1 MATRLRGTLVD
12 GLNKP
17 IVNATVALLAKGN
30 SLLVLS
36 GSEAIFKTSATGTY
50 DITVQTGYY
59 KVIIGPQGSEPY
71 KAGEIA
77 IYADSKEGTLNNY
90 LTSWAPEE
98 LTPEVIAQVK
108 DLVAQAET
116 AKNASAASA
125 TKSEQ
130 ERVKAETAAQNA
142 VNTANGMKA
151 SIGLTT
157 APRHVPD
164 ITVEPT
170 AFLGFIRIVRSTTV
184 GYPDIASS
192 ENVLAGFVTAMD
204 GTPGY
209 VGVFVGDFTG
219 TVYTYR
225 WTKNVGA
232 VWWKQVNYSTVNRYS
247 QLNAET
253 NFTNQLGNAKVLI
266 DNNKVWGA
274 YDNDNKRYIP
284 LAIAQGGTGAVNVND
299 ALENFG
305 LGRNSA
311 PRFKHLDL
319 DNASNSTQAASGI
332 LNGYLRDSSGVQ
344 RTKHRL
350 YSEIKSDGKAWLTM
364 QIYSDESTQKTLG
377 YNIDGDFQIVRN
389 FIGQSLQ
396 LSDLTTTHKNLQ
408 IDRFKQLSS
417 GTRVYGGPADERYF
431 EVHTG
436 AWGVYNVTENKWIPL
451 AISQGGTGA
460 VTVADAKKN
469 LLIPDGGLD
478 TATRVDKPAGAE
490 DNKYYPIIIS
500 QPSGYDGSYLTE
512 IEMTTPSR
520 SASQS
525 PNCNI
530 LRAWVRSAGWGDKG
544 TVGFANFF
552 AYDSKEVAILCIRG
566 TTKGQYPH
574 NAVYVK
580 GDAFP
585 VYIRKTVGSRI
596 TVPTADW
603 SADASASDKCIYKW
617 GITGDQD
624 GVGDE
629 YGCRNILDFVK
640 GLNGFYCNDYFRD
653 AGGNAYLKDGMNYG
667 GDIKLQVRKL
677 EINGNLTAGNAITAF
692 GPTVANNTF
701 VSQLTN
707 ADASQALHQSEFR
720 AGESGGQIV
729 VRDMTS
735 SANHKFFNFNLDGS
749 FSPPNGLLSS
759 TGVDWNSQ
767 INTVNKFYG
776 IAGQVNSAE
785 NNVVYGGIHVGFS
798 GNYAFQLA
806 GRNNK
811 ASFRTFEAGTPGPWM
826 RLITDQYADFKVP
839 IFANKN
845 GEAITIKSTVAD
857 NSESGYIAG
866 RNNANAR
873 LWYIGKSGPQETVV
887 IRNDMNGNQIL
898 LRDGA
903 GDISLDTKDGNKV
916 VYANASNFRLV
927 NSNGKYTRLV
937 TSGTSTHAISMDN
950 WGTTTR
956 PTVFECKY
964 EDPSTSANVSWIF
977 YGQVNTDGSRVFQV
991 NGSVNCVTLN
1001 QSSDRDLKDNIK
1013 PIKDA
1018 TNALRKMNG
1027 YTYTLKEDGLPYAGV
1042 IAQEVMEALPEAVS
1056 SFTKHEYMEGQDED
1070 GNDTRYDFGKRYL
1083 SVDYSAVT
1091 GLLVQVCREAD
1102 DRISKL
1108 ETEVEELKKLVA
1120 TLVNKEPLP

>member
-50 DITVQTGYY
+50 DIIVQTGYY

-108 DLVAQAET
+108 DLVSQAET

-130 ERVKAETAAQNA
+130 ERVKAEAAAQNA

-157 APRHVPD
+157 APRHVAD
-164 ITVEPT
+164 ITVNPSS
-170 AFLGFIRIVRSTTV
+170 FLGFIRILRSSTV

-192 ENVLAGFVTAMD
+192 ENVLAGFVSAMD
-204 GTPGY
+204 GTPGFI
-209 VGVFVGDFTG
+209 GVFVGDMTG
-219 TVYTYR
+219 TIYSYR
-225 WTKNVGA
+225 WIKDVG
-232 VWWKQVNYSTVNRYS
+232 VTWWKQVNYSTVNRYT

-253 NFTNQLGNAKVLI
+253 NFTNQLGNAKLLI

-274 YDNDNKRYIP
+274 YDNENKRFIP
-284 LAIAQGGTGAVNVND
+284 LAIAQGGTGGTTDADARTNLRLGPND
-299 ALENFG
+299 TPQF
-305 LGRNSA
+305 RNLNLVTVADSA
-311 PRFKHLDL
+311 
-319 DNASNSTQAASGI
+319 QAPSGI
-332 LNGYLRDSSGVQ
+332 VSGYLNNSSGVQ
-344 RTKHRL
+344 RCRYRI
-350 YSEIKSDGKAWLTM
+350 YSEIRGDNKAWLTLHL
-364 QIYSDESTQKTLG
+364 QSDTATNKYAGLSV
-377 YNIDGDFQIVRN
+377 DGNFQINGN
-389 FIGQSLQ
+389 FIGNALQ
-396 LSDLTTTHKNLQ
+396 LSDAPNSRINLQ
-408 IDRFKQLSS
+408 LDRFYQSANETVIYTPSRQAYMTISNNK
-417 GTRVYGGPADERYF
+417 TW
-431 EVHTG
+431 G
-436 AWGVYNVTENKWIPL
+436 AYDAEAQKFIPL
-451 AISQGGTGA
+451 PINRGGTGA
-460 VTVADAKKN
+460 LTISDAKTN
-469 LLIPDGGLD
+469 LQIPSVGGGDWL
-478 TATRVDKPAGAE
+478 TYNAPPGVEAG
-490 DNKYYPIIIS
+490 KYYPVIIDMAYS
-500 QPSGYDGSYLTE
+500 SLYASGAFIDIKT
-512 IEMTTPSR
+512 R
-520 SASQS
+520 SATGDD
-525 PNCNI
+525 PMNCCTFNGFIRCGGWSDRKDGGYGYFNNYARNEIAMKCI
-530 LRAWVRSAGWGDKG
+530 LSS
-544 TVGFANFF
+544 
-552 AYDSKEVAILCIRG
+552 SKDAERYVAIYVEGRG
-566 TTKGQYPH
+566 FPLQLRVP
-574 NAVYVK
+574 
-580 GDAFP
+580 AFCE
-585 VYIRKTVGSRI
+585 V
-596 TVPTADW
+596 TVPTSNFTYKNTTYAWGTANPAKDSVAINTLFDFSLNRVGFYQATTEGNYYIGNGERIVLSNGMSVGEELSLTTPKVSFSGTIAAGNGVIADGT
-603 SADASASDKCIYKW
+603 SVSNATFYSRYR
-617 GITGDQD
+617 
-624 GVGDE
+624 VGDVT
-629 YGCRNILDFVK
+629 YG
-640 GLNGFYCNDYFRD
+640 
-653 AGGNAYLKDGMNYG
+653 
-667 GDIKLQVRKL
+667 
-677 EINGNLTAGNAITAF
+677 
-692 GPTVANNTF
+692 
-701 VSQLTN
+701 
-707 ADASQALHQSEFR
+707 SEFR
-720 AGESGGQIV
+720 ASENAGQII
-729 VRDMTS
+729 VRDPTGGT
-735 SANHKFFNFNLDGS
+735 AHQFFNFNLNGT
-749 FSPPNGLLSS
+749 FSAPAGLLSS

-845 GEAITIKSTVAD
+845 GEAITIKSTVDD

-866 RNNANAR
+866 RNNANTR

-916 VYANASNFRLV
+916 VFAKASNFRLV
-927 NSNGKYTRLV
+927 NSNGKYTKLV
-937 TSGTSTHAISMDN
+937 TSGSSTHAISMDN
-950 WGTTTR
+950 WGTSAR

-964 EDPSTSANVSWIF
+964 EDYSTSANVGWIY
-977 YGQVNTDGSRVFQV
+977 YGQVNTDGSRTFQV
-991 NGSVNCVTLN
+991 NGTVGCTSVV

-1013 PIKDA
+1013 TIADA
-1018 TNALRKMNG
+1018 TKALRKMNG

-1056 SFTKHEYMEGQDED
+1056 SFTKHEYMEGQDGE
-1070 GNDTRYDFGKRYL
+1070 GNDTRYDLGKRYL
-1083 SVDYSAVT
+1083 NVDYSAVT

-1102 DRISKL
+1102 DRITKL